1 MNTEIYRIKAM
12 IPYWDTDSSKPTEYS
27 PYRIIEVYP
36 TTVLSEFAQ
45 IILDSFEFMNPKPF
59 GFYYN
64 NINNYLFA
72 KEGYVMRF
80 EDEDEWNTFDPDG
93 RYGDIDKGLVSD
105 ILIRRNKKWLLLFDY
120 LKEWHIHVSLIDRYE
135 SDIQKKYPVVIEK
148 HMKAPLQN
156 ESRY

>member
-12 IPYWDTDSSKPTEYS
+12 IPYWNADSSKPTDYS

-36 TTVLSEFAQ
+36 TTILSEFAQ
-45 IILDSFEFMNPKPF
+45 IILDSFEFSNPMPF

-64 NINNYLFA
+64 NINNYIFA
-72 KEGYVMRF
+72 KEGYVMKS
-80 EDEDEWNTFDPDG
+80 DDDDEWNTFDPNG
-93 RYGDIDKGLVSD
+93 IYGDVDKGIVSD
-105 ILIRRNKKWLLLFDY
+105 ILTRRNKKWLLLFDY
-120 LKEWHIHVSLIDRYE
+120 INEWHIHISLVDKYE
-135 SDIQKKYPVVIEK
+135 SDSQKKYPDVIEE